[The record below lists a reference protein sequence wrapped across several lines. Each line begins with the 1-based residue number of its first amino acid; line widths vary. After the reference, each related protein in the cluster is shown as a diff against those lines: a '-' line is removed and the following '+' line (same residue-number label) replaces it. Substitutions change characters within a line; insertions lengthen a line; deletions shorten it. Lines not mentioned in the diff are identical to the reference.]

1 MFSYTIIAI
10 YIMLL
15 ICINGVRVLYYLN
28 G

>member
-1 MFSYTIIAI
+1 MFSCTIIAK